1 MNNEIEEL
9 TRVYLFSISIPL
21 VCLFLRLID
30 LIEMY
35 GEQNS
40 IVMFFVK
47 GTYRWFYKFFN
58 RIVFCIVGVNM
69 DIVLKNIFVTDFF
82 VRNIRMISKERV

>member
-1 MNNEIEEL
+1 MERL
-9 TRVYLFSISIPL
+9 LFNHFQKLNKSSL
-21 VCLFLRLID
+21 VLYMYVQD
-30 LIEMY
+30 LHI
-35 GEQNS
+35 S

-58 RIVFCIVGVNM
+58 RIVLCKVGMNM

-82 VRNIRMISKERV
+82 VRNIRMISKERA